1 MEGFYGVIYFV
12 AGKYPKNVMDRIKEL
27 SGIDAPIVMDDMY
40 YAIDNPYAANGCFQE
55 LEDFFIEK
63 GIPFDRNSDSFYEI
77 QPESRI
83 YRPDELDSTVI
94 KDNEGYEYVRAY
106 QIVDILKE
114 ENMSDTT
121 KLLSIQELVQEQI
134 PALTKLSDYQILWKD
149 ESNSTPFTPSEDYEA
164 NGEVKLIFI
173 KSEKTDAIEHNAQI
187 EKIVDEIL
195 NP

>member
-1 MEGFYGVIYFV
+1 MDRYYGVIYFV

-27 SGIDAPIVMDDMY
+27 SGVDTPIVMDDMY

-55 LEDFFIEK
+55 LEDYFIEN
-63 GIPFDRNSDSFYEI
+63 GIPFDRDSSTWYEM

-83 YRPDELDSTVI
+83 YRPDELDHTVI
-94 KDNEGYEYVRAY
+94 KDNEGYEYVKAC

-114 ENMSDTT
+114 ENLSETA

-134 PALTKLSDYQILWKD
+134 PSFTKLADYQVLWKD
-149 ESNSTPFTPSEDYEA
+149 ESNSTPFKPSVDYEA

-173 KSEKTDAIEHNAQI
+173 KSENTDVIELNAHI
-187 EKIVDEIL
+187 EICG
-195 NP
+195 

>member
-1 MEGFYGVIYFV
+1 MDRYYGVIYFV

-27 SGIDAPIVMDDMY
+27 SGVDAPIVMNDVY
-40 YAIDNPYAANGCFQE
+40 YSIDNPYAANGCFE
-55 LEDFFIEK
+55 KLEDYFIEI
-63 GIPFDRNSDSFYEI
+63 GIPFDRDSSSWYEM

-94 KDNEGYEYVRAY
+94 KDNEGYEYVKAC
-106 QIVDILKE
+106 QIEDILKE
-114 ENMSDTT
+114 ENISDTA

-134 PALTKLSDYQILWKD
+134 PSFTKLADYQILWKD
-149 ESNSTPFTPSEDYEA
+149 ESNSTPFTPGEDYEA
-164 NGEVKLIFI
+164 NGEVTLIFI
-173 KSEKTDAIEHNAQI
+173 KREKTDAIEHNAQI